1 MLTAWMALFVALSAA
16 AQSGSRVLPMTLPDD
31 ATDGALH
38 IDLQQLESLSVELA
52 TGLPEVEIALLDD
65 RDALLVKLG
74 RVRGG
79 KCKWSHK
86 PRGGSL
92 VVGLAAGVRQQ
103 LAESI
108 AARSPRPGY
117 KLATFEQATHRVL
130 GSVPVAFSD
139 FADLSVQLQY
149 PIQVAPGQDLGPAL
163 SVQLENLG
171 SAAARDI
178 VLEIVLSG
186 DDRVP
191 RRSAPVADSYAEDS
205 LLAGG
210 RETVPLLEPGQ
221 KLAVTFRG
229 PLRLPD
235 DLPADKSYLA
245 VVADPGDLIA
255 ELSEENNIH
264 SGFILN
270 NVPEPKSFTLEMP
283 DTQLHFEPA
292 SYDFLIESAGS
303 PLSDGKDWRRCCMKP
318 SVYQIKQAAWDGFF
332 SGGRHRRPPVIRDPR
347 RGILQA
353 RRKRPFPG
361 NQGQGAGR
369 IPHLATHS
377 LHSGT
382 EPDHHALRARGAEIR
397 AAGAWPAHLP
407 PPLLEGMQV
416 EVVPVPGPL
425 HPLAG
430 ILLAGGHVP
439 THGQPHQRRDV
450 RLRGGYGH
458 AAAVDRASRT
468 LRFQVASSKFQVP
481 GSMFQVPREI

>member
-1 MLTAWMALFVALSAA
+1 MKKTMLTAWMALFVALSAA

-332 SGGRHRRPPVIRDPR
+332 WEVDT
-347 RGILQA
+347 
-353 RRKRPFPG
+353 
-361 NQGQGAGR
+361 AGR
-369 IPHLATHS
+369 QSFEI
-377 LHSGT
+377 
-382 EPDHHALRARGAEIR
+382 RGAEFCKPGGSDRSLGIKVKVQGGSLTSPPTR
-397 AAGAWPAHLP
+397 FTLELSQTTMRFEPAARKFELLAHGRPIFHLP
-407 PPLLEGMQV
+407 FWKACKLKSYL
-416 EVVPVPGPL
+416 
-425 HPLAG
+425 
-430 ILLAGGHVP
+430 
-439 THGQPHQRRDV
+439 
-450 RLRGGYGH
+450 
-458 AAAVDRASRT
+458 
-468 LRFQVASSKFQVP
+468 FQVRCTLWQEYYWQVDTYRRTVSRISGGTF
-481 GSMFQVPREI
+481 GSEGGTATQLPLTVLVEP